1 MNKTY
6 IGIDNGVSGTIAI
19 LSEDE
24 LAIFAPTPVFK
35 QQDYTK
41 KKKIVSRIFTK
52 GLYDMLEPYKENAFI
67 LIERP
72 MINPTFW
79 SASMS
84 AIRAH
89 EAMLGVV
96 EILGMPYQFVDS
108 KEWQSKMLPSGY
120 HKEELKK
127 ISLEI
132 GNRLF
137 PQFAE
142 HKHPDRDSLLMA
154 EYARRMKF

>member
-19 LSEDE
+19 LSEDKSP
-24 LAIFAPTPVFK
+24 IFAPTPVFK
-35 QQDYTK
+35 QQDYVK
-41 KKKIVSRIFTK
+41 KKKIVSRIFIK
-52 GLYDMLEPYKENAFI
+52 GLYDMLEPHREGAFI

-72 MINPTFW
+72 MINPTHW
-79 SASMS
+79 IASLS

-89 EAMLGVV
+89 EATLGVI
-96 EILGMPYQFVDS
+96 ELLGIPYQFIDS
-108 KEWQSKMLPSGY
+108 KEWQTKMLPSGY